1 MSTESIRKT
10 EITSSNI
17 PERSRRLAW
26 LGPPPL
32 FEGEDAAAYDE
43 RLARIAEAMKPEEK
57 LILLQ
62 VRCLEP
68 LIPASAAAT
77 SLGFLYT
84 ANSSRAVGGRRS
96 RSHRRCWPSGPHL
109 GERWPSRLVATA
121 EEDRL
126 SFRRNPHTSFA
137 AASDCRTIAI
147 YEYTPKTPPRP
158 SSGGVTAALAV
169 FSSASGAACMQA
181 QATRFRPPLAF
192 HPRCGR
198 CAIKRIAGP
207 RPRRNRH

>member
-32 FEGEDAAAYDE
+32 FEGEDAAVYDE

-147 YEYTPKTPPRP
+147 YEYTPKTPPRDL
-158 SSGGVTAALAV
+158 AAAASPRRWRFLAPLRGQLV
-169 FSSASGAACMQA
+169 CKL
-181 QATRFRPPLAF
+181 RPLAF
-192 HPRCGR
+192 DHRSHFIRDVVDVPLNG
-198 CAIKRIAGP
+198 
-207 RPRRNRH
+207 